1 MQPPDPRVW
10 GLFAY
15 PPEVLPDVNLDAYIT
30 RNQASML
37 TGVAPS
43 VISHWH
49 ARGWLDPD
57 GTRRHLATKRLASG
71 NLLYR
76 VGDILQAE
84 IDTEASSK
92 SRRGVKP
99 RRNWAALNLNSGVA
113 QAS

>member
-57 GTRRHLATKRLASG
+57 GIRRRLTTRPGRGRHLTYRL
-71 NLLYR
+71 
-76 VGDILQAE
+76 GDIIAAE
-84 IDTEASSK
+84 RDTRSNPN
-92 SRRGVKP
+92 SRRPAP
-99 RRNWAALNLNSGVA
+99 RLLIAA
-113 QAS
+113 